1 MPYEFPPD
9 IRKLIDQYMAT
20 GQYASEDQVLQA
32 ALHVLSD
39 YHATVADIRAGM
51 EDYAQ
56 GRAEPLSQ
64 AMEDVRQQLGFNK

>member
-1 MPYEFPPD
+1 MPYEFPPN
-9 IRKLIDQYMAT
+9 IRTLVDQYMAT
-20 GQYASEDQVLQA
+20 GQYTSEDQVLQA

-39 YHATVADIRAGM
+39 YQATVADIQTGM

-64 AMEDVRQQLGFNK
+64 AMEDVRQQLGLNR

>member
-9 IRKLIDQYMAT
+9 IRTLIDQYMAT

-39 YHATVADIRAGM
+39 YHATVADLRAGM

>member
-9 IRKLIDQYMAT
+9 IRTLIDQSMAT

-32 ALHVLSD
+32 ALRVLSD
-39 YHATVADIRAGM
+39 YHATVADLRAGM
-51 EDYAQ
+51 EDYVQ

-64 AMEDVRQQLGFNK
+64 AMEDVRQ

>member
-9 IRKLIDQYMAT
+9 IRTLIDKYLAT
-20 GQYASEDQVLQA
+20 GQYASEDQVLEA

-64 AMEDVRQQLGFNK
+64 AMGDVRQQLGFNK

>member
-9 IRKLIDQYMAT
+9 IRTLIDQYMAT

-39 YHATVADIRAGM
+39 YHTTVADIRAGM

-64 AMEDVRQQLGFNK
+64 AMKDVRQQLGFNK

>member
-9 IRKLIDQYMAT
+9 IRTLIDQYMAT
-20 GQYASEDQVLQA
+20 GEYASEDQVLQA

-39 YHATVADIRAGM
+39 YHETVADIRAGM

-64 AMEDVRQQLGFNK
+64 AMKDARQQLGFNK

>member
-9 IRKLIDQYMAT
+9 IRTLIDQYMAT
-20 GQYASEDQVLQA
+20 GEYASEDQVLQA

-51 EDYAQ
+51 EDYTQ

-64 AMEDVRQQLGFNK
+64 AMEDVRKQLGFNK